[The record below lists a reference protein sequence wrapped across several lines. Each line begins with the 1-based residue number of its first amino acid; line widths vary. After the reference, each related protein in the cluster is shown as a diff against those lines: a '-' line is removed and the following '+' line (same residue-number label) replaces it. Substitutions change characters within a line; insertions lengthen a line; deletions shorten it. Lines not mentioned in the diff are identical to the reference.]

1 MRTKLHRIGRTRRR
15 RISGET
21 FKMCFAVVVAT
32 ARDTTENPVLCSP
45 RGSFQV
51 GSGIRE
57 GWSFREGEKT
67 SSHKRT
73 ESILFLRLCI

>member
-1 MRTKLHRIGRTRRR
+1 
-15 RISGET
+15 
-21 FKMCFAVVVAT
+21 MCFAVVFAT

-57 GWSFREGEKT
+57 GWSFWEGEKLVVANEQ
-67 SSHKRT
+67 RA
-73 ESILFLRLCI
+73 FCF